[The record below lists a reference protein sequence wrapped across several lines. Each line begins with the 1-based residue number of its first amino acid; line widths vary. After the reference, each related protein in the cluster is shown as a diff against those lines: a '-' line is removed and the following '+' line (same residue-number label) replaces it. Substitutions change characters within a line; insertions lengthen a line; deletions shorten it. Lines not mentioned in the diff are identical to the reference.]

1 MASSF
6 KSTSSMVWLGRKKE
20 KKILELCKSHLGN
33 VVETVIAMH
42 KAFQLFSSLNREGAK
57 KMFDEAFK
65 HERKADEIKRN
76 ILGELSKGLFH
87 PINRDEIV
95 RLIMTIDDIAAYAK
109 ASSRKLE
116 FIDPSTL
123 TESLRETL
131 RVFADNLLKISE
143 EVKIA
148 FKALIENPKQ
158 AIEASQ
164 RVESLEERIDDFRVE
179 FVIPEFLSWCKNSGD
194 IGVALILKEI
204 LDGMENLADRCE
216 DVADVIRSIAL
227 SYI

>member
-87 PINRDEIV
+87 PINRDEII
-95 RLIMTIDDIAAYAK
+95 RLIMTVDDIAAYAK

-148 FKALIENPKQ
+148 FKALTENPKQ

-179 FVIPEFLSWCKNSGD
+179 FVIPEFLSWCKNSND
-194 IGVALILKEI
+194 VGVALILKEI